1 MKFLPYA
8 FFIVLL
14 NSLFVSGSLFAQSR
28 PNVVLIVADDL
39 GWKDVGFMGSQYYR
53 TPNLDMLADEGMV
66 FGHAYAGAAN
76 CAPSRAILMSGRYP
90 MEHGIYTVNTAFRG
104 KSADRA
110 IIPVETATVLPD
122 SIVTLAETLQTA
134 GYRTGIFGK
143 WHLGEDPAS
152 QGFDHVSAGT
162 PRRKSHFAPFNLP
175 RFPEG
180 KEGEYLTDRIA
191 EEAVQFIKQEKDN
204 PFFLYL
210 PFFSIHTKLVGK
222 PETVAK
228 YKAIQ
233 PKDGQGNNADYA
245 AMVEHVD
252 AAVGRV
258 MASISEHGLDEN
270 TLVIFTSDNG
280 GIAYLS
286 RQWPLR
292 AGKGSYY
299 EGGIRVPMLFRWP
312 GKVPQGKSNVP
323 VSFIDLYPT
332 LLGLSG
338 TKSAQP
344 LSLEG
349 TDLSSVVKGEKPT
362 TAQSDRALFWHFPI
376 YLEAYNGI
384 GDDSRDS
391 LFRTRP
397 GTVMRQGKWKLHEY
411 FEFEELELYDLSQD
425 PGERINLASLLP
437 EKTAELHA
445 AMQAWRKMN
454 NAPVPTERN
463 PEYQK

>member
-1 MKFLPYA
+1 MKVKIF
-8 FFIVLL
+8 VLL
-14 NSLFVSGSLFAQSR
+14 FLVDIVVVAQSQ

-39 GWKDVGFMGSQYYR
+39 GWKVMGSNYYR
-53 TPNLDMLADEGMV
+53 TPNLDLLATQAMV
-66 FGHAYAGAAN
+66 FDHAYAGAAN
-76 CAPSRAILMSGRYP
+76 CAPSRAVLMSGQHP
-90 MEHGIYTVNTAFRG
+90 MRHGIYTVHTAFRG
-104 KSADRA
+104 RSEDRA
-110 IIPVETATVLPD
+110 LIPTETSKVLPD
-122 SIVTLAETLQTA
+122 SITTLAESLQAA

-143 WHLGEDPAS
+143 WHLGENPAT
-152 QGFDHVSAGT
+152 QGFDTVRAGT
-162 PRRKSHFAPFNLP
+162 SGRRSHFAPFELP

-180 KEGEYLTDRIA
+180 EEGEYLTDRIVL
-191 EEAVQFIKQEKDN
+191 EAVQFIEQEKEN

-228 YKAIQ
+228 YKAV
-233 PKDGQGNNADYA
+233 PALDGQGNNADYA

-258 MASISEHGLDEN
+258 MASLSENGLDEN
-270 TLVIFTSDNG
+270 TIVIFTSDNG

-312 GKVPQGKSNVP
+312 GKIPQGKSTTP
-323 VSFIDLYPT
+323 ISFIDLYPT
-332 LLGLSG
+332 LLGLLQ
-338 TKSAQP
+338 AQTGQGAV
-344 LSLEG
+344 LQG
-349 TDLSSVVKGEKPT
+349 TDLSEIVLGEKPS
-362 TAQSDRALFWHFPI
+362 ADQKDRALFWHFPI

-397 GTVMRQGKWKLHEY
+397 GTVMRKGRWKLHEY
-411 FEFEELELYDLSQD
+411 FEFGELELYDLSQD
-425 PGERINLASLLP
+425 PGERINLATLLP
-437 EKTAELHA
+437 EKTMELHA
-445 AMQAWRKMN
+445 EMKAWRKTN
-454 NAPVPTERN
+454 NAPIPTERN
-463 PEYQK
+463 PDYQE